1 MFNREVFKAGV
12 ALVLIVEVVGL
23 ALLAPLIPGVSLW
36 ILLPLI
42 PLTIGIALVVRRELD
57 SPAHRLRRLSPE
69 AITGYR
75 PGRPASESPEI
86 LSRSIVERAG
96 EIRRSLTELPTNE
109 TRVEM
114 CALGYHACAND
125 MITLTHLVNEA
136 LPNVPL
142 LQRLKLR
149 RARKRAIDALAEAR
163 EAIPSGSLR
172 TSRQEQQ

>member
-1 MFNREVFKAGV
+1 MFKLGV
-12 ALVLIVEVVGL
+12 ALVLAVEVAGL
-23 ALLAPLIPGVSLW
+23 LLLTLVVENFPIWVLVPLV
-36 ILLPLI
+36 
-42 PLTIGIALVVRRELD
+42 PLTVGIALVARRELE

-69 AITGYR
+69 AIVGHR
-75 PGRPASESPEI
+75 PRRRAESPES

-96 EIRRSLTELPTNE
+96 EIHRSLTELPADE

-114 CALGYHACAND
+114 CALGYRACAND

-136 LPNVPL
+136 LPSAPL
-142 LQRLKLR
+142 LGRLKLR

-163 EAIPSGSLR
+163 EAIPPEALR

>member
-1 MFNREVFKAGV
+1 MFEREVFKAGV

-23 ALLAPLIPGVSLW
+23 VALAQLRPGIPVWVLFPLV
-36 ILLPLI
+36 
-42 PLTIGIALVVRRELD
+42 PLTVGIALVVRRELD

-69 AITGYR
+69 AITGHR
-75 PGRPASESPEI
+75 PRRPAAESPES
-86 LSRSIVERAG
+86 LSRSIAERAG
-96 EIRRSLTELPTNE
+96 EIRRSLTELSANE

-114 CALGYHACAND
+114 CALGYRACAND

-136 LPNVPL
+136 LPNASL

-163 EAIPSGSLR
+163 EAIPPGALR
-172 TSRQEQQ
+172 ASRQEQQ